1 MCKKPLPAVRTTKEY
16 VTCPANRTSVPSFYE
31 EVINQNNLAILDGL
45 LGDPY
50 VSHDLP
56 SDPAALKGF
65 IDGMHTAF
73 PDGRMTIEQLITE
86 GDTVAMRGTY
96 RGTQTGRLQDIPPTG
111 KAVVVPAMDMYRVV
125 AGKIVEHWGGPNQ
138 LSLLQQL
145 GVVPAPEHASV

>member
-1 MCKKPLPAVRTTKEY
+1 MSSEQHKRTI
-16 VTCPANRTSVPSFYE
+16 RRFYD
-31 EVINQNNLAILDGL
+31 EVINQNNLAALAGL
-45 LGDPY
+45 LGDHY
-50 VSHDLP
+50 ISHDLP

-65 IDGMHTAF
+65 INGMHTAF
-73 PDGRMTIEQLITE
+73 PDGQMTIDQLIAE

-96 RGTQTGRLQDIPPTG
+96 RGTQTGSLQDIPPTG

-145 GVVPAPEHASV
+145 GVVPAPEQAGT

>member
-1 MCKKPLPAVRTTKEY
+1 MSSDQNKRII
-16 VTCPANRTSVPSFYE
+16 RRFYE
-31 EVINQNNLAILDGL
+31 EVINQNNLAALDGL
-45 LGDPY
+45 LGDHY

-73 PDGRMTIEQLITE
+73 PDGRLTIDQLIAE
-86 GDTVAMRGTY
+86 GDSVAMRGTY

-111 KAVVVPAMDMYRVV
+111 KAVTVPAQDVYRVV
-125 AGKIVEHWGGPNQ
+125 EGKIVEHWGGPNQ

-145 GVVPAPEHASV
+145 GVVPAPGQPSARTDASSKGAVVETH

>member
-1 MCKKPLPAVRTTKEY
+1 MSSEQNKRTI
-16 VTCPANRTSVPSFYE
+16 RRFYD
-31 EVINQNNLAILDGL
+31 EVINQNNLAALDGL
-45 LGDPY
+45 LGDHY

-73 PDGRMTIEQLITE
+73 PDGRITIDQLIAE

-96 RGTQTGRLQDIPPTG
+96 RGTQTGRLQDILPTS
-111 KAVVVPAMDMYRVV
+111 KAVAVPAQDMYRVV
-125 AGKIVEHWGGPNQ
+125 EGKIVEHWGGPNQ

-145 GVVPAPEHASV
+145 GVVPAPEQASV